1 MKKILNKFNFILG
14 IGLVLIMYF
23 PGMLIGELSII
34 LFKGIGSIFNF
45 IINFINDIL
54 PIKSPYI
61 RGFTDIIL
69 EAFVLT
75 FLGRAVGMYIIIYL
89 PIMIFRKFT
98 KIKINWTPA
107 IILLVPFI
115 LWFGGI
121 RQIERYAEL
130 FEGVKLVAI
139 SLGFALGTF
148 VPLFYAYLYS
158 KDKVDLYGDYK

>member
-1 MKKILNKFNFILG
+1 M
-14 IGLVLIMYF
+14 GLVGAVPPPVAFITSTLK
-23 PGMLIGELSII
+23 LVSIV
-34 LFKGIGSIFNF
+34 NAAA
-45 IINFINDIL
+45 
-54 PIKSPYI
+54 SPVAI
-61 RGFTDIIL
+61 
-69 EAFVLT
+69 
-75 FLGRAVGMYIIIYL
+75 
-89 PIMIFRKFT
+89 
-98 KIKINWTPA
+98 

-139 SLGFALGTF
+139 SLGFVLGTF